1 MSNIYKIKDEK
12 FKSIYLSFNFIMPV
26 NRVENSEN
34 AVLGSILGKACD
46 KYKTQK
52 EIEEYLYSLYGAA
65 FNVNIEKLGDLYNI
79 EFKIE
84 FINKKFLPG
93 NVDVSNEC
101 INFLYD
107 IIYNPYLV
115 NGSFDES
122 IVEREK
128 SAILNRIKERKDD
141 KLRYSVQKMEELLC
155 PNEAFGMNLYG
166 DEDIVEKITSQD
178 LYKRY
183 NTNIKNSY
191 IMILLSGNLDGY
203 NDLEDKI
210 KEVFKD
216 KLNNRVSLRML
227 ESGIS
232 ENWISGNIEE
242 VKETQDT
249 TQSVLSL
256 GMKIKDFEKQ
266 EYFAFNVYNT
276 ILGGTPSSKLF
287 QNVREKESLAYTVRS
302 RYYRFKPL
310 LVIYA
315 GIQLQ
320 NYEKAKNVI
329 IEQIEDIK
337 KGNISDIEFESA
349 KESLLADLLE
359 WNDSKVALAKM
370 KMTNIISFLN
380 DDMTIEKMRENI
392 RKVTIQDV
400 IDVAQKVVVEKVFLL
415 GGEENV

>member
-183 NTNIKNSY
+183 NNNIKNSY

-329 IEQIEDIK
+329 IEQIEDMK
-337 KGNISDIEFESA
+337 RGNISDIEFESA

>member
-183 NTNIKNSY
+183 NDNINNSY

-216 KLNNRVSLRML
+216 KLNNRVSLSML

-329 IEQIEDIK
+329 IEQIEDMK

>member
-84 FINKKFLPG
+84 FINKKFLPD

-101 INFLYD
+101 INFLYN

-183 NTNIKNSY
+183 NNNIKNSY

>member
-183 NTNIKNSY
+183 NNNIKNSY

-216 KLNNRVSLRML
+216 KLNNRVSLSML

>member
-183 NTNIKNSY
+183 NDNINNSY

-329 IEQIEDIK
+329 IEQIEDMK